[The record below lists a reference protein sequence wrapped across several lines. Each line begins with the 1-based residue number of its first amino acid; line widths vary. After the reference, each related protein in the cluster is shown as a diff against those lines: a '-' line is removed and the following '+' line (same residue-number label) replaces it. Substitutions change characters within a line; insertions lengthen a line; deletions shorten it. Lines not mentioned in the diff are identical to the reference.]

1 MLHLPCK
8 DDASKSGRRGIVKR
22 GGARE
27 RLNFWQQVQREQ
39 AAGKYRPKYQVEA
52 TECRRARRESA

>member
-27 RLNFWQQVQREQ
+27 RSNFWQRVQGEQ
-39 AAGKYRPKYQVEA
+39 AAGKYRIGA
-52 TECRRARRESA
+52 IECRRARRESA